1 MREVR
6 MKKKIAVVVRDRQAE
21 ALRMAIGLTLED
33 DQVDVFVMDRKLE
46 DDKAVAVNVEMLND
60 LDIKIYTN
68 YRENQFKFM
77 STEDIARALVA
88 YDNIVPY

>member
-6 MKKKIAVVVRDRQAE
+6 MKKKIAVLVRDRQAE

-33 DQVDVFVMDRKLE
+33 DEVDVFVMDRKLE
-46 DDKAVAVNVEMLND
+46 DDEAVAVNVEMLND

-68 YRENQFKFM
+68 YRENQFEFM
-77 STEDIARALVA
+77 NTEDIARALVA
-88 YDNIVPY
+88 YDNVVPY